1 MRDVAA
7 RAGVSLKTVS
17 RVVNGETGVSAALA
31 ERVRRAV
38 DELGFRPDTGAR
50 SLRRTDR
57 RTCSVALL
65 LEDVSNPFSAAVV
78 RSVEDVAGARGVIV
92 FCGSVDE
99 DAERERE
106 LVRAFVARRVD
117 GLLLTPASADQSY
130 LAPELAA
137 GTPVVCVDREAR
149 GLPLDSV
156 LSTNA
161 DGVAAGVR
169 HLLAGGHRR
178 IGYLGDLATIATAR
192 QRYAGFRAAL
202 AAAGVPADRRLVTQ
216 GLRDPAAAAVAAT
229 VMLRRAEPPT
239 ALLAARN
246 TITVGAVRALRAAG
260 LEHSVALVGF
270 DDFPTADL
278 LSPAVTVIAQD
289 PAAIGA
295 LAAQVLLDRISGD
308 VAPPRVRMVPTALV
322 PRGSGEIAPPDTFV
336 HRGV

>member
-17 RVVNGETGVSAALA
+17 RVVNSETGVSAVLA

-38 DELGFRPDTGAR
+38 DELGFQPDTGAR

-117 GLLLTPASADQSY
+117 GLLLTPASVDQSY

-161 DGVAAGVR
+161 AGVATGVR

-178 IGYLGDLATIATAR
+178 IGYLGDLATIA
-192 QRYAGFRAAL
+192 
-202 AAAGVPADRRLVTQ
+202 PAC
-216 GLRDPAAAAVAAT
+216 
-229 VMLRRAEPPT
+229 
-239 ALLAARN
+239 
-246 TITVGAVRALRAAG
+246 
-260 LEHSVALVGF
+260 
-270 DDFPTADL
+270 
-278 LSPAVTVIAQD
+278 
-289 PAAIGA
+289 
-295 LAAQVLLDRISGD
+295 
-308 VAPPRVRMVPTALV
+308 
-322 PRGSGEIAPPDTFV
+322 
-336 HRGV
+336 